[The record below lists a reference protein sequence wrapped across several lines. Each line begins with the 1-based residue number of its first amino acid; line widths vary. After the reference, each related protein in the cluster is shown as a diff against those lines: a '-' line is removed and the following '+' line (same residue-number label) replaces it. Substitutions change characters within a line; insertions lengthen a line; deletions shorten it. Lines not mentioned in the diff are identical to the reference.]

1 MKKKLITICAV
12 VTLSMLGPLTTATNA
27 NIKNQHTF
35 YWYDNGVGGAMVG
48 YNAPIVGA
56 GNPLIIVDEW
66 FVDAA
71 QTTTWYN
78 GGVVAGLPAS
88 PFAAAPIAVAGQEMY
103 LYQIQNVTYGS
114 GNGVVAP
121 FSFTDPMP
129 PGPGLNDL
137 SGINMS
143 QHPSMAGVPVANQ
156 FIWEPLGNF
165 LDTTP
170 GLPMWQFQSFSGP
183 GNAEWDIRATVG
195 GGITVG
201 PAFAGL
207 LGYTVPA
214 NTTYDVLLN
223 GWIHSWNGQGVQ
235 VNLANA
241 VNGFSGPAAIP
252 APGAI
257 LLSSIGVGLVGWLR
271 RRRTL

>member
-1 MKKKLITICAV
+1 MKNKLITICAV

-56 GNPLIIVDEW
+56 GNPLMIVDEW

-71 QTTTWYN
+71 DTTIWYN
-78 GGVVAGLPAS
+78 GGAVAGLPVS
-88 PFAAAPIAVAGQEMY
+88 PFAATPVAGQDMY
-103 LYQIQNVTYGS
+103 LYQIQNVTYAN
-114 GNGVVAP
+114 GNGTVAP
-121 FSFTDPMP
+121 FSFTTP
-129 PGPGLNDL
+129 PGNLGLNGI
-137 SGINMS
+137 SGINMV
-143 QHPSMAGVPVANQ
+143 QDPSMAGIPIANQ
-156 FIWEPLGNF
+156 FISDPING

-170 GLPMWQFQSFSGP
+170 GLPLWQFQSFAGP
-183 GNAEWDIRATVG
+183 GNAEWDIRAAVG
-195 GGITVG
+195 SGIMLGAT
-201 PAFAGL
+201 GL

-271 RRRTL
+271 RRHTL